1 MEDLGKGRKGDG
13 REEGLQVMVMEV
25 ANAAATAEMVAHTE
39 VEAKSLRFLKEGRFL
54 EHCLP
59 ELV

>member
-1 MEDLGKGRKGDG
+1 MEAARPVVPADL
-13 REEGLQVMVMEV
+13 V
-25 ANAAATAEMVAHTE
+25 VAHTE
-39 VEAKSLRFLKEGRFL
+39 VEAKSLRFFKEGRFL